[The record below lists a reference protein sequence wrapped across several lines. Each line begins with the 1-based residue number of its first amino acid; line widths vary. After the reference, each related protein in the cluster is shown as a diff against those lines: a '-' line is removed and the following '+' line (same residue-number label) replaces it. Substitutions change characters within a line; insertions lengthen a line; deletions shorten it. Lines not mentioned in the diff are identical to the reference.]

1 MIIVYNGKYNEMPQ
15 FDQKNQPKKRKGRG
29 KSKVTH
35 IITALKNNSSSEQ
48 DFWDKLVN
56 KALFGGVDGDGDS
69 VAQKEIANRLMP
81 MTKQT
86 LPIFDFNISDKQT
99 KLEKADAIIDAI
111 GQGAIPADVGKIFMD
126 IIKDASTIEEL
137 EDHAARIEEL
147 EKLYEQSIS
156 KED

>member
-1 MIIVYNGKYNEMPQ
+1 MAKFNKE
-15 FDQKNQPKKRKGRG
+15 NQPKKRKPRG

-48 DFWDKLVN
+48 DFWDKLVQ
-56 KALFGGVDGDGDS
+56 KALFGGNDGDGDA
-69 VAQKEIANRLMP
+69 VAQREIANRLMP

-86 LPIFDFNISDKQT
+86 LPIFDFSIADKKT

-111 GQGAIPADVGKIFMD
+111 GAGAIPVDVGKIFMD
-126 IIKDASTIEEL
+126 IIKDASAIEEL
-137 EDHAARIEEL
+137 EELAVRLEKL

-156 KED
+156 QED

>member
-1 MIIVYNGKYNEMPQ
+1 MPQ
-15 FDQKNQPKKRKGRG
+15 FDEKNQPKKRKGRG

-48 DFWDKLVN
+48 DFWDKLVH
-56 KALFGGVDGDGDS
+56 KSLFGGNDGDGDS
-69 VAQKEIANRLMP
+69 AAQREIATRLMP

-86 LPIFDFNISDKQT
+86 LPIFDFNIADKQT

-111 GQGAIPADVGKIFMD
+111 GLGTIPVDVGKIFMD
-126 IIKDASTIEEL
+126 IIKDAASIEEL
-137 EDHAARIEEL
+137 EILAEKVEKL

-156 KED
+156 QED